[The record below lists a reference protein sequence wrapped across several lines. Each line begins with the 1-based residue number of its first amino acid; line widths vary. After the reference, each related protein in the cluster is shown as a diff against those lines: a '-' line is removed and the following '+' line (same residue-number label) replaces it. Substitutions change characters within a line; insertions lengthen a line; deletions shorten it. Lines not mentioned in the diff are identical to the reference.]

1 MKPLLGRS
9 RLPKG
14 PASPPTGMA
23 DFVFPRPS
31 IPVSVVPAR
40 SVVNFRKVSLLLL
53 IATAFASALPAAE
66 VTFVRIWPAWREA
79 TSFERISEYF
89 GGKENTGRQ
98 TVVRT
103 QAGQRSGFYFLV
115 RTANPGTAIA
125 DARFELKVIKPDSPV
140 ARTYT
145 FAAAVPAGSHVFNLG
160 LTGADWP
167 DPETQPVAWQL
178 RLLAADG
185 TELASGKSF
194 LWSK

>member
-1 MKPLLGRS
+1 
-9 RLPKG
+9 
-14 PASPPTGMA
+14 MA
-23 DFVFPRPS
+23 KS
-31 IPVSVVPAR
+31 L
-40 SVVNFRKVSLLLL
+40 KVSLLLL
-53 IATAFASALPAAE
+53 IFSALVSALSAAD

-79 TSFERISEYF
+79 ASFERISEYF

-103 QAGQRSGFYFLV
+103 QASQRNGFYYLV
-115 RTANPGTAIA
+115 RTDNPGGAIA

-145 FAAAVPAGSHVFNLG
+145 FSAAVPAGGHVFNLG

-167 DPETQPVAWQL
+167 GKDTQPVAWRL
-178 RLLAADG
+178 RLLTADG
-185 TELASGKSF
+185 RELGSGQSF